1 MVRTRATGVT
11 TPIPARQ
18 GTPKPT
24 VGDAA
29 RRGAVAR
36 GSSRGRGSR
45 PTRGRGQT
53 PGPARDKVVTHPP
66 TDEVVRESDEGEDE
80 QIQENEVPPQST
92 PEMINQVLTYL
103 SGLSDQGQ
111 APPTFSLLAPQVQGV
126 QHAVD
131 VAPRMDASLETGTFP
146 RLTTGPIMTS
156 DQHDLFI
163 KFLKLK
169 PPVFKGT
176 ESEDAYDFLVDCHE
190 LLHKMDIVER
200 FGVEFVTYQFQGD
213 AKMWWRSHV
222 ECRPAKAPPMTW
234 TTFSSL
240 FMEKYIPRTLRDRR
254 RDEFLNIEQGRM
266 SVAAYEAKFR
276 ALSRYATQLCF
287 SPQER
292 IRRFVKGL
300 RSDLQIPALQV
311 AASAKSF
318 QEVID
323 FAIEVEG
330 VKPDDFTKV
339 STFKKFRK
347 GGEFS
352 GSYSRGQSSGGYPL
366 RPIQSSLQAS
376 VEGPLRASQPFSE
389 FGGYFQSSSSSQ
401 RPTLDSRTC
410 YGCGEA
416 GHIKKYCPK
425 QSQARYDQSYRS
437 PTVSGRGGHGRGRHS
452 GGCGGQGNGGH
463 QFNRGGGQVGT
474 TGVQP
479 CRGNGQT
486 GDRARCYAFPG
497 RSKVETSDAVIIG
510 TLLVCDRMAS
520 ILFDPGS
527 TFSYVSS
534 SFTTGL
540 DLHCDLLD
548 MSIRVSTPV
557 GESVIVEKVYRSCL
571 VIFVGGETY
580 VDLII
585 LEMVDF
591 DVTLGMTWLS
601 PNFAILDCNAKTV
614 TLAKPGIDPLMWE
627 GDYISSPVR
636 IISCLRA
643 KRLVSKGCLAFL
655 AHLRDDTSKVPSI
668 ESVSIVCE
676 FRDVFPSDLPGMP
689 PDRDIDF
696 CIELEPGTHP
706 ISIPPYR
713 MAPTEL
719 RELKAQLQE
728 LLGKGFIRPSTS
740 P

>member
-1 MVRTRATGVT
+1 MT
-11 TPIPARQ
+11 TPTPARQ
-18 GTPKPT
+18 GTPEPT
-24 VGDAA
+24 VGAAA

-36 GSSRGRGSR
+36 GRGRGRGRR

-53 PGPARDKVVTHPP
+53 PGPARDRVVTHPP

-80 QIQENEVPPQST
+80 QVQEKEVPPQPT

-111 APPTFSLLAPQVQGV
+111 APPAFSSLAPQVQGV
-126 QHAVD
+126 QHAAD
-131 VAPRMDASLETGTFP
+131 VAPRMEASLETDTFP
-146 RLTTGPIMTS
+146 RLTTGPIMTN

-234 TTFSSL
+234 TAFSSL

-323 FAIEVEG
+323 FVIEVEG
-330 VKPDDFTKV
+330 VKPDDFTNV

-352 GSYSRGQSSGGYPL
+352 GSYSRGQSSGGYPP

-376 VEGPLRASQPFSE
+376 VERPLRTSQPFSE
-389 FGGYFQSSSSSQ
+389 FGGYLQSSSSSQ

-437 PTVSGRGGHGRGRHS
+437 PAVRGRGSHSRGRHS
-452 GGCGGQGNGGH
+452 GGRGGQGNGGH

-474 TGVQP
+474 TGAQP
-479 CRGNGQT
+479 GRGNVQT
-486 GDRARCYAFPG
+486 GDRAHCYAFPG
-497 RSKVETSDAVIIG
+497 RSEAETSDAVI
-510 TLLVCDRMAS
+510 TDWK
-520 ILFDPGS
+520 
-527 TFSYVSS
+527 
-534 SFTTGL
+534 GL
-540 DLHCDLLD
+540 EALRKGKAL
-548 MSIRVSTPV
+548 
-557 GESVIVEKVYRSCL
+557 EK
-571 VIFVGGETY
+571 
-580 VDLII
+580 
-585 LEMVDF
+585 
-591 DVTLGMTWLS
+591 
-601 PNFAILDCNAKTV
+601 
-614 TLAKPGIDPLMWE
+614 
-627 GDYISSPVR
+627 
-636 IISCLRA
+636 
-643 KRLVSKGCLAFL
+643 
-655 AHLRDDTSKVPSI
+655 
-668 ESVSIVCE
+668 
-676 FRDVFPSDLPGMP
+676 
-689 PDRDIDF
+689 
-696 CIELEPGTHP
+696 
-706 ISIPPYR
+706 
-713 MAPTEL
+713 
-719 RELKAQLQE
+719 
-728 LLGKGFIRPSTS
+728 
-740 P
+740 